1 MENAVSESMLVA
13 IDGPAGSGKSSVSRE
28 AASQLGFGI
37 LDTGAAY
44 RALAWAALEAGVHL
58 DDEEQI
64 LELLDRWR
72 YKITLLGEQQVTVAL
87 SDTARATDV
96 TALIRTT
103 ELSGQVSRVSKH
115 PAVRE
120 RLNAMFRELVA
131 TSGLPGVVIE
141 GRDITTVVAPNAP
154 VRILMTASPE
164 VRAARRAGEL
174 QGLTREQVLADIEAR
189 DAKDTLVVDFMNP
202 APGVT
207 LVDTSTQA
215 LNLAKQ
221 NAITHGV
228 DVKIVQNDLLRGY
241 GTPVDII
248 LANLPYVDR
257 AWEVSPETHAE
268 PELALYAKDDG
279 LALIRQLINQ
289 AEQLLTSN
297 GVIILESDERQQA
310 AIIQLASEHGL
321 RHQATEG
328 LATQFI
334 KKS

>member
-96 TALIRTT
+96 TALIRTP

-115 PAVRE
+115 RAVRE

-207 LVDTSTQA
+207 LVDTSDLDFAQSVQA
-215 LNLAKQ
+215 V
-221 NAITHGV
+221 I
-228 DVKIVQNDLLRGY
+228 DIVRE
-241 GTPVDII
+241 
-248 LANLPYVDR
+248 A
-257 AWEVSPETHAE
+257 
-268 PELALYAKDDG
+268 
-279 LALIRQLINQ
+279 Q
-289 AEQLLTSN
+289 A
-297 GVIILESDERQQA
+297 
-310 AIIQLASEHGL
+310 
-321 RHQATEG
+321 
-328 LATQFI
+328 
-334 KKS
+334 

>member
-96 TALIRTT
+96 TALIRTP

-174 QGLTREQVLADIEAR
+174 QGLKREQVLADIEAR

-207 LVDTSTQA
+207 LVDTSDLDFAQSVQA
-215 LNLAKQ
+215 V
-221 NAITHGV
+221 I
-228 DVKIVQNDLLRGY
+228 DIVRE
-241 GTPVDII
+241 
-248 LANLPYVDR
+248 A
-257 AWEVSPETHAE
+257 
-268 PELALYAKDDG
+268 
-279 LALIRQLINQ
+279 Q
-289 AEQLLTSN
+289 A
-297 GVIILESDERQQA
+297 
-310 AIIQLASEHGL
+310 
-321 RHQATEG
+321 
-328 LATQFI
+328 
-334 KKS
+334 

>member
-1 MENAVSESMLVA
+1 MSQSMLVA

-87 SDTARATDV
+87 SDTARATDM
-96 TALIRTT
+96 TALIRTP

-174 QGLTREQVLADIEAR
+174 QGITREQVLADIEAR

-207 LVDTSTQA
+207 LVDTSDLDFAQSVQA
-215 LNLAKQ
+215 V
-221 NAITHGV
+221 I
-228 DVKIVQNDLLRGY
+228 DIVRE
-241 GTPVDII
+241 
-248 LANLPYVDR
+248 A
-257 AWEVSPETHAE
+257 
-268 PELALYAKDDG
+268 
-279 LALIRQLINQ
+279 Q
-289 AEQLLTSN
+289 A
-297 GVIILESDERQQA
+297 
-310 AIIQLASEHGL
+310 
-321 RHQATEG
+321 
-328 LATQFI
+328 
-334 KKS
+334 

>member
-72 YKITLLGEQQVTVAL
+72 YKITLLGEQRVTVAL

-96 TALIRTT
+96 TALIRTP

-207 LVDTSTQA
+207 LVDTSDLDFAQSVQA
-215 LNLAKQ
+215 V
-221 NAITHGV
+221 I
-228 DVKIVQNDLLRGY
+228 DIVRE
-241 GTPVDII
+241 
-248 LANLPYVDR
+248 A
-257 AWEVSPETHAE
+257 
-268 PELALYAKDDG
+268 
-279 LALIRQLINQ
+279 Q
-289 AEQLLTSN
+289 A
-297 GVIILESDERQQA
+297 
-310 AIIQLASEHGL
+310 
-321 RHQATEG
+321 
-328 LATQFI
+328 
-334 KKS
+334 